1 MKYVIFRNKIK
12 LSNMLKISVITVLIA
27 MVLKMLMSRYMGRF
41 DWCYS
46 LITYENRTLLEN
58 VIYYGTLVVSL
69 VLYYLSVSKMRW
81 KHAVR
86 IGLIPACLLI
96 LAFYPVCE
104 DIYSIWI
111 VALISLIGLDAWG
124 LSSYLMI
131 KQAGYKTLFL
141 KKMCGKIVENLGVMV
156 IVTGMVSV
164 MVLCYTGNKYEEA
177 YVAAADELEGEI
189 LASAPNMRDL
199 NSNTPENLWE
209 SNKESLKKL
218 SEEIYPTLSF
228 DERVIA
234 LQEVLNIECEYLG
247 LEPVQLVVMSLKEKG
262 LGGFYWDEARTIAIE
277 ISYVVDNEESLN
289 ALYALL
295 HEVHHVMQYECVR
308 EYEKIKENGEINER
322 LLIFREFEKWE
333 KEFENYCS
341 VEEATALGDISLY
354 ENQAIEQA
362 ADAYAEEWLLPYW
375 NFINSIED

>member
-1 MKYVIFRNKIK
+1 MHNTKTRNKIK

-86 IGLIPACLLI
+86 IGLIPACLFI

-104 DIYSIWI
+104 DIYPIWI
-111 VALISLIGLDAWG
+111 AALISFIGLDVWG
-124 LSSYLMI
+124 LSEYLMI
-131 KQAGYKTLFL
+131 KREGYKTLFF
-141 KKMCGKIVENLGVMV
+141 KKVCGKIVENATIMILVAG
-156 IVTGMVSV
+156 IVSV
-164 MVLCYTGNKYEEA
+164 MVLCYTGKKYEEA

-199 NSNTPENLWE
+199 NSNTSENLWE

-218 SEEIYPTLSF
+218 SEEIYFTLSF
-228 DERVIA
+228 DERVIV
-234 LQEVLNIECEYLG
+234 LQEFLNIQSEVFG
-247 LEPVQLVVMSLKEKG
+247 LEPIQLVVMSLKEKG

-277 ISYVVDNEESLN
+277 ITYVESENSLN
-289 ALYALL
+289 SIYCIL
-295 HEVHHVMQYECVR
+295 HEAVHAYQHECVR
-308 EYEKIKENGEINER
+308 EYEKIRENDEINDK
-322 LLIFREFEKWE
+322 LLVFRDFEKWE
-333 KEFENYCS
+333 KEFNDYCS